1 MKKELVNKV
10 SRLGLPLME
19 VCEDFD
25 VNQALAEVVKSEE
38 LRLWEGFPVLLANAA
53 KDFLFD
59 YEKVLG
65 CLSSKDERENLQ
77 NLVLMSFALYKLH
90 HLSFPWAEELK
101 KSFSKEE
108 LKKADELRNRL
119 VHNQELL
126 LENYKFDP
134 FRLKQVF
141 NNYFE
146 QEVERTRKLKERYG
160 EMSLEFAL
168 SQLFSP
174 KQKELFKKK
183 LEGLPLNKTEKEYY
197 SRTVRKKLSA
207 LANPELH
214 RLAQKLM
221 DY

>member
-19 VCEDFD
+19 VSDDFD

-65 CLSSKDERENLQ
+65 YLSNQHERENLR
-77 NLVLMSFALYKLH
+77 NLVLMSYALYKLY
-90 HLSFPWAEELK
+90 HLSFLWAEEFK

-108 LKKADELRNRL
+108 LKKAEELRNRL
-119 VHNQELL
+119 AHNQELL
-126 LENYKFDP
+126 LEKYRFDP
-134 FRLKQVF
+134 FRVKQVF

-146 QEVERTRKLKERYG
+146 QEAEKTKQLKERHG
-160 EMSLEFAL
+160 ELALEFAL

-183 LEGLPLNKTEKEYY
+183 LDGLPLNKTEKEYY

-221 DY
+221 GY

>member
-77 NLVLMSFALYKLH
+77 NLVLMSFAIYKLY
-90 HLSFPWAEELK
+90 HLSFPWAEEFK

-108 LKKADELRNRL
+108 LKKVNELKNCL
-119 VHNQELL
+119 AHNQELF
-126 LENYKFDP
+126 LEKYRFDP

-146 QEVERTRKLKERYG
+146 QEVERTRKLNERHG

-168 SQLFSP
+168 SQLFSS

>member
-19 VCEDFD
+19 VREDFD
-25 VNQALAEVVKSEE
+25 VNQVLAEVVKSEE
-38 LRLWEGFPVLLANAA
+38 LRLGEGFPVLLANAA

-59 YEKVLG
+59 YGKVLEY
-65 CLSSKDERENLQ
+65 LSNKRERENLK
-77 NLVLMSFALYKLH
+77 NLVLMSLALFKLY
-90 HLSFPWAEELK
+90 HLSFFWAEELK
-101 KSFSKEE
+101 KRFSKEE
-108 LKKADELRNRL
+108 LKKVNELRNRL
-119 VHNQELL
+119 AHNQELL
-126 LENYKFDP
+126 LGEYKFDP
-134 FRLKQVF
+134 FRLKQIF

-146 QEVERTRKLKERYG
+146 KEVEKTRQLKARHG
-160 EMSLEFAL
+160 ELSLEFAL

-183 LEGLPLNKTEKEYY
+183 LEGMPLNKTEKEYY